1 MQNLPAG
8 LLFLIFFSD
17 SAAFHGCLRRMRCF
31 PSINNRF
38 RWGTM
43 TRRRW
48 KAWAMIVLMN
58 VNGVGLWFRIWEFKT
73 SDGCTSK
80 KGMRPLLTNKFAG
93 GDPHTFLK
101 SAHALFEHPK
111 SFTLSL
117 PSSTPCFHRH
127 LKQIAAPAGTCY
139 LRKHPASS
147 EPAGK
152 ALNVGCRKEKKKYYA
167 GKVLCES

>member
-1 MQNLPAG
+1 MVV
-8 LLFLIFFSD
+8 LLGIKSCG
-17 SAAFHGCLRRMRCF
+17 S
-31 PSINNRF
+31 
-38 RWGTM
+38 
-43 TRRRW
+43 
-48 KAWAMIVLMN
+48 
-58 VNGVGLWFRIWEFKT
+58 WFWIWEFKT

-117 PSSTPCFHRH
+117 PFSTPCFHRH

-139 LRKHPASS
+139 LRKHPASP

-152 ALNVGCRKEKKKYYA
+152 MLNVGYRKKKKKRNA
-167 GKVLCES
+167 GEVLFGS